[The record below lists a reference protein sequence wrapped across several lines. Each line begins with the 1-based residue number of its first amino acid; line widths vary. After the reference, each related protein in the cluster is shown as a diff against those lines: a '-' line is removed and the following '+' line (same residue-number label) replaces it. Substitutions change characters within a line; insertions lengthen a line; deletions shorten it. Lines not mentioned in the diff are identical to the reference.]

1 MTITVKVLNLGIFG
15 IPESGLNVDWGM
27 VIAALVT
34 AVGGII
40 TTLLLKVKNENTK
53 DHASVMEILR
63 SVGGKV
69 EKIDSKLDAHIDWH
83 LKEASGGEIPI
94 RNKRTAS
101 RSK

>member
-1 MTITVKVLNLGIFG
+1 M
-15 IPESGLNVDWGM
+15 DWGA

-34 AVGGII
+34 AVGGIV
-40 TTLLLKVKNENTK
+40 TALLLKVRKENTN

-69 EKIDSKLDAHIDWH
+69 ERIDSKLDSHIDWH

-94 RNKRTAS
+94 RNKKSAG
-101 RSK
+101 RSN

>member
-1 MTITVKVLNLGIFG
+1 MAYSVHRRK
-15 IPESGLNVDWGM
+15 GLTMDYGLI
-27 VIAALVT
+27 IASLVT

-40 TTLLLKVKNENTK
+40 TTLLLKVRKENTN

-69 EKIDSKLDAHIDWH
+69 EKIDSKLDGHIDWH
-83 LKEASGGEIPI
+83 LKGASSGEIPV

>member
-1 MTITVKVLNLGIFG
+1 MDY
-15 IPESGLNVDWGM
+15 GLI
-27 VIAALVT
+27 IASLVT

-40 TTLLLKVKNENTK
+40 TTLLLKVRKENTN

-83 LKEASGGEIPI
+83 LKGASSGEIPV

>member
-1 MTITVKVLNLGIFG
+1 MEVVL
-15 IPESGLNVDWGM
+15 
-27 VIAALVT
+27 AALVT

-40 TTLLLKVKNENTK
+40 TTILLKVRKENTN

-83 LKEASGGEIPI
+83 LKGASSGQIPV
-94 RNKRTAS
+94 RNKKSAS
-101 RSK
+101 RTK

>member
-1 MTITVKVLNLGIFG
+1 MEVVL
-15 IPESGLNVDWGM
+15 
-27 VIAALVT
+27 AALVT

-40 TTLLLKVKNENTK
+40 TTILLKVRKENTT

-83 LKEASGGEIPI
+83 LKGASSGEIPV
-94 RNKRTAS
+94 RNKKSAS
-101 RSK
+101 RAK

>member
-1 MTITVKVLNLGIFG
+1 MEVV
-15 IPESGLNVDWGM
+15 V
-27 VIAALVT
+27 AALVT

-40 TTLLLKVKNENTK
+40 TTLLLKVKHENTK

-83 LKEASGGEIPI
+83 LKGASSGQIPV
-94 RNKRTAS
+94 RNKKSAS
-101 RSK
+101 RTK

>member
-1 MTITVKVLNLGIFG
+1 MEVV
-15 IPESGLNVDWGM
+15 V
-27 VIAALVT
+27 AALVT

-83 LKEASGGEIPI
+83 LKGASSGQIPVRNKKSASGT
-94 RNKRTAS
+94 K
-101 RSK
+101 

>member
-1 MTITVKVLNLGIFG
+1 M
-15 IPESGLNVDWGM
+15 DWG
-27 VIAALVT
+27 VVLAALVT

-40 TTLLLKVKNENTK
+40 TALLLKVKNENTK

-83 LKEASGGEIPI
+83 LKEAYGGEVPN
-94 RNKRTAS
+94 RNKKSAG
-101 RSK
+101 RSN

>member
-1 MTITVKVLNLGIFG
+1 MDY
-15 IPESGLNVDWGM
+15 GLI
-27 VIAALVT
+27 IASLVT

-40 TTLLLKVKNENTK
+40 TTLLLKVRKENTT

-69 EKIDSKLDAHIDWH
+69 ERIDSKLDAHIDWH
-83 LKEASGGEIPI
+83 LKGASSGEIPV
-94 RNKRTAS
+94 RNKRAAS